1 MVGCGL
7 LDFGYGGLDGRWWLF
22 VVVGCGF
29 VEVVSD
35 GL

>member
-22 VVVGCGF
+22 VVVGL
-29 VEVVSD
+29 
-35 GL
+35 GLWRW